1 MAQQLSGML
10 MRSGFRNSTAL
21 ASALTLLLVVGFGTL
36 RAQLSTASLGGTVVD
51 PAGASVPSAG
61 LTLESTVQKYVRE
74 AVTSGE
80 GGYLIAAI
88 PPGRYKLTVKKSGFQ
103 VETVAEFGLSSGQAT
118 TINVVMRLA
127 TAGATVTVV
136 DAPPLLQTTTAT
148 VGQGIDHQQLS
159 ELPIGG
165 RNISNLTV
173 LVPGVA
179 ARNAP
184 DGGTVYSVSGSG
196 GSNPSFYGQR
206 QRSNNWTLDGIPN
219 NEPLQNGTVLMPPV
233 DAVGEMKMESGM
245 ASGAYGH
252 AAGAN
257 INMVTRSGTNSYHGD
272 VWEYLRNSSLDAR
285 NFFTPSIA
293 KYRWNMFGAAAGGP
307 VNFPKLLPPKKAW
320 YFFGYFE
327 GLRQSSG
334 SQSIMRVP
342 TDAQLAGDFGS
353 TSIFNPYSTVTLADG
368 KTMSRQPFP
377 NNVIPS
383 NLLNASSETLIKMFL
398 PRPNIAPGSIPGNS
412 LANFFTTGPVK
423 FRGDQW
429 SARADHQFGTR
440 NGFFARYS
448 EFRDTTSNQVRPE
461 LPGLDYRRNTNAV
474 ASDTVTISPTFVVTG
489 RFGVSRLFWDS
500 VGAANF
506 AIAKAVGTLD
516 TWPAMQGLTIIPPV
530 TIPGWSG
537 MAQGASI
544 YGPQWQLSGVGDV
557 VKTAGSHTLQFGG
570 NAIRTSFKVDNQ
582 TGTSVT
588 YAPSQTAN
596 PANNSGGDAMASYL
610 LGLPLNAAR
619 DIGTTQGDMSGSAWS
634 AYFQDNWKATVRLSL
649 NYGVRYEYVS
659 PMVNHN
665 GSGTFLWETGQY
677 LITKK
682 NPITGAPPNA
692 PPGLLQPDRNNFAP
706 RVGIAYQL
714 TPKTVARASYALFY
728 DSFGVNYGQ
737 TQQGNR
743 GNWPFAFP
751 QTAAQLNSVV
761 PDAIFPNVFPTA
773 AQGST
778 VPLGCQQ
785 CLNAWPASSRTPYVH
800 EYTASIQRQLT
811 PSMIFEVVY
820 FGSRGKKLSGQIIDN
835 LANPPGPGPIAA
847 RQNYPNFPPYIDNGY
862 NGYSSWYD
870 GVSVKLEKRWSNNLT
885 FLASYT
891 QSKNLDDV
899 DSLVNSG
906 SPYETPTRNAL
917 QVKGPAGFDTPQRLA
932 VSYVYK
938 VPVKLKNR
946 LANGVIGN
954 WNISGVISLD
964 SGFPYSVVLPTD
976 IQNIGT
982 LGGRFYE
989 YPSVSGDPSLKHP
1002 TLQQWFNTAAFS
1014 MPAQYTVGNA
1024 TRNLLRQ
1031 DGFIDWDAA
1040 VQKQFAIK
1048 EGVFLEF
1055 RGEATNALNI
1065 TIFGQPGSQFG
1076 TASFGQVT
1084 GARNSGRVIQLGF
1097 RMHF

>member
-1 MAQQLSGML
+1 MSNAKVAGGRLPA
-10 MRSGFRNSTAL
+10 FL
-21 ASALTLLLVVGFGTL
+21 AVLVLVAGAGTMD
-36 RAQLSTASLGGTVVD
+36 AQLSTASLSGNIVD
-51 PAGASVPSAG
+51 PSGANIPSAQV
-61 LTLESTVQKYVRE
+61 TLESTLQKYVR
-74 AVTSGE
+74 AALTSGE
-80 GGYLIAAI
+80 GSYLIAAI
-88 PPGRYKLTVKKSGFQ
+88 PPGRYKLTVKKAGFQ
-103 VETVAEFGLSSGQAT
+103 DETVAEFVLSSGQAT
-118 TINVVMRLA
+118 TINVAMRVA
-127 TAGATVTVV
+127 VAGATVTVV
-136 DAPPLLQTTTAT
+136 EAPALLQTTTAT

-159 ELPIGG
+159 ELPVGG

-173 LVPGVA
+173 IAPGVA

-233 DAVGEMKMESGM
+233 DAVAEMKMESGM

-257 INMVTRSGTNSYHGD
+257 INMVTRSGTNAYHGD
-272 VWEYLRNSSLDAR
+272 VWEYLRNSALDAR
-285 NFFTPSIA
+285 SFFTPSIA
-293 KYRWNMFGAAAGGP
+293 KYRWNMFGAAVGGP
-307 VNFPKLLPPKKAW
+307 VKLPKLLPKEKAW
-320 YFFGYFE
+320 YFYGYFE
-327 GLRQSSG
+327 GLRQHSG
-334 SQSIMRVP
+334 GQTSGRVP

-353 TSIFNPYSTVTLADG
+353 TPIFNPYSTVTLADE
-368 KTMSRQPFP
+368 KTLSRQPFP

-383 NLLNASSETLIKMFL
+383 NLLNTNSETLIKLFQ
-398 PRPNIAPGSIPGNS
+398 PRPNIAPGSIPGNPLS
-412 LANFFTTGPVK
+412 NFFTTGPVV

-429 SARADHQFGTR
+429 SARVDHQFGTR

-448 EFRDTTSNQVRPE
+448 EFRDTSNNQVRPE
-461 LPGLDYRRNTNAV
+461 LPSVEYRRNTNAV
-474 ASDTVTISPTFVVTG
+474 ASDTITLSPTFVVTA

-500 VGAANF
+500 VGGANF
-506 AIAKAVGTLD
+506 AIAKAAGTLD
-516 TWPAMQGLTIIPPV
+516 TWPAMQGLTIIPPI
-530 TIPGWSG
+530 TIPGWAG

-544 YGPQWQLSGVGDV
+544 YGPQWQFSGVGDA

-570 NAIRTSFKVDNQ
+570 NVIRTSFKVDNQ
-582 TGTSVT
+582 TGVFVT
-588 YAPSQTAN
+588 YATSQTAN
-596 PANNSGGDAMASYL
+596 PASNSGGDAMASYL
-610 LGLPLNAAR
+610 LGLPLNAGR
-619 DIGTTQGDMSGSAWS
+619 DIGTTQGDMVGPAWS
-634 AYFQDNWKATVRLSL
+634 AYFQDNWKANPKWSVNL
-649 NYGVRYEYVS
+649 GVRYEYVS
-659 PMVNHN
+659 PMVNRN

-677 LITKK
+677 LITQK

-692 PPGLLQPDRNNFAP
+692 PEGLLQPDRNNFAP

-714 TPKTVARASYALFY
+714 MPKTVVRASYALFY

-800 EYTASIQRQLT
+800 EYTASVQRQVT
-811 PSMIFEVVY
+811 PSMIFEAVY

-835 LANPPGPGPIAA
+835 LAYPPGPGPISA
-847 RQNYPNFPPYIDNGY
+847 RQKYPNFPPYIDNGY

-870 GVSVKLEKRWSNNLT
+870 GFSVKLEKRWSQNLT

-891 QSKNLDDV
+891 QSRNLDDV

-906 SPYETPTRNAL
+906 SPYETPTRNAIA
-917 QVKGPAGFDTPQRLA
+917 VKGPAGFDTPQRLA
-932 VSYVYK
+932 ASYVYK
-938 VPVKLKNR
+938 LPVKLKNR
-946 LANGVIGN
+946 LANGVFGD

-989 YPSVSGDPSLKHP
+989 YPNVSGNPSLSHP
-1002 TLQQWFNTAAFS
+1002 TLLQWFNTAAFS
-1014 MPAQYTVGNA
+1014 MPAPYTVGNA
-1024 TRNLLRQ
+1024 TRNILRQ
-1031 DGFIDWDAA
+1031 DGFLDWDAA
-1040 VQKQFAIK
+1040 AQKQFAIK
-1048 EGVFLEF
+1048 EGAFLEF
-1055 RGEATNALNI
+1055 RGEATNALNF
-1065 TIFGQPGSQFG
+1065 TTFGQPGSQFG
-1076 TASFGQVT
+1076 TANFGQVN
-1084 GARNSGRVIQLGF
+1084 GARNSGRVIQCGF
-1097 RMHF
+1097 RLHF